1 MVQDSFQV
9 QTQGF
14 PGSLTGVDN
23 IMHGLAGQASHN
35 TSWNAETHA
44 EPMIDNKVPKNL
56 EQTLFSLEDHFWY
69 ILNNP
74 ICYSEIIWRFF
85 GKHSL
90 FCMFPHVEAFFRTY
104 RLTGNPHNVLPNGG
118 PNNIIRASPGSM
130 VKKLSGT
137 EIGLL
142 EEIVETNEEHEP
154 KKGKFSVCSKHPNNS
169 IALDVL
175 DTITT
180 SEQNQEENLKS
191 KSDYEHTGGQVS
203 GSPKS
208 GPSDSNE
215 RGVPR
220 TDSNQTGTSFQVV
233 TDFPYQPIDLIE
245 WVQIRVRAINNK
257 ILIGQN
263 SNPYTEYE
271 MEETQRIESITDKN
285 TIKITRHSGDPDNQ
299 SNFELKSCHLKF
311 GVKDLFQMIMF
322 YCQSFTDDD
331 IPDKLW
337 QEAEYGI
344 TQQGNDNELEDLL
357 NYKIFKNLEV
367 IMHPAMRNFFEIGR
381 ERYLTNN
388 NLNQQSLN
396 TASQQAQNEDFIM
409 NRLRSSSLGFGDSAN
424 NDRLSST
431 SQRWQSN
438 MMP

>member
-1 MVQDSFQV
+1 
-9 QTQGF
+9 
-14 PGSLTGVDN
+14 
-23 IMHGLAGQASHN
+23 
-35 TSWNAETHA
+35 
-44 EPMIDNKVPKNL
+44 
-56 EQTLFSLEDHFWY
+56 
-69 ILNNP
+69 
-74 ICYSEIIWRFF
+74 
-85 GKHSL
+85 
-90 FCMFPHVEAFFRTY
+90 
-104 RLTGNPHNVLPNGG
+104 
-118 PNNIIRASPGSM
+118 M

-271 MEETQRIESITDKN
+271 ME
-285 TIKITRHSGDPDNQ
+285 
-299 SNFELKSCHLKF
+299 
-311 GVKDLFQMIMF
+311 
-322 YCQSFTDDD
+322 
-331 IPDKLW
+331 
-337 QEAEYGI
+337 
-344 TQQGNDNELEDLL
+344 
-357 NYKIFKNLEV
+357 
-367 IMHPAMRNFFEIGR
+367 
-381 ERYLTNN
+381 
-388 NLNQQSLN
+388 
-396 TASQQAQNEDFIM
+396 
-409 NRLRSSSLGFGDSAN
+409 
-424 NDRLSST
+424 
-431 SQRWQSN
+431 
-438 MMP
+438 